1 MAHAGHRRRQ
11 KRTRFRRRRERR
23 RSTVDTGERIGFGLR
38 TRETDRGR
46 EDSSMNRCH
55 WVSDDPLY
63 IAYHDQEWGVPER
76 DDRALFEKLILD
88 GFQAGLSWITILR
101 KRDHFR
107 SAFDEFDPQVIA
119 RWNAKKKTRLLA
131 DPGIVRNRAKIEATV
146 KNAQAWLEIMERGS
160 FSDFI
165 WDATGGVTL
174 QNKWKTPAQVPA
186 ETDESRALSKR
197 LKKAGFSFVGPTIV
211 YAFMQA
217 TGVVNDHLSTCF
229 RHRELC

>member
-1 MAHAGHRRRQ
+1 
-11 KRTRFRRRRERR
+11 
-23 RSTVDTGERIGFGLR
+23 
-38 TRETDRGR
+38 
-46 EDSSMNRCH
+46 MNRCH